1 MSVNFDNSCIHI
13 FSTAEVKICKII
25 QTILEIIQKSQR
37 IFFFFFTHKASQKI
51 YNQFNESYCLNL
63 VILNNN
69 VVKTQFSID
78 MNAL

>member
-37 IFFFFFTHKASQKI
+37 IFFFFFYTQSISK
-51 YNQFNESYCLNL
+51 NL
-63 VILNNN
+63 
-69 VVKTQFSID
+69 QSIQ
-78 MNAL
+78 

>member
-37 IFFFFFTHKASQKI
+37 IFFFFFFFFLHTKHLKKFTINSMSPI
-51 YNQFNESYCLNL
+51 
-63 VILNNN
+63 V
-69 VVKTQFSID
+69 SI
-78 MNAL
+78 